1 MRRNY
6 KYRMTVAA

>member
-6 KYRMTVAA
+6 

>member
-6 KYRMTVAA
+6 L